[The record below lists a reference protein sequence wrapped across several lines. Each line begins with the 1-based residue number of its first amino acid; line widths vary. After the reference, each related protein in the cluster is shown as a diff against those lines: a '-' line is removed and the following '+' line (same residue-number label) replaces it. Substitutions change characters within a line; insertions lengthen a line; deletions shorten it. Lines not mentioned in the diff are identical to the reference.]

1 MLILAVPSLS
11 LLFLQNR
18 QVQTKVSQFL
28 AEQLSEQLQADIS
41 LSSVNYTFFKR
52 VQIRDLYIEDLHGDT
67 LIYSELTKIRIK
79 NIGSDRRGLEIRKIA
94 LENAW
99 LNLVIEPEG
108 GVNLGVIIDR
118 MK

>member
-18 QVQTKVSQFL
+18 QVQTKVSQML
-28 AEQLSEQLQADIS
+28 AEQLSEELQATIS

-52 VQIRDLYIEDLHGDT
+52 VQVRDLYIEDLHGDT

-79 NIGSDRRGLEIRKIA
+79 QIRPDQGITEIRKIS
-94 LENAW
+94 LQNAW
-99 LNLVIEPEG
+99 LILVIEPE
-108 GVNLGVIIDR
+108 
-118 MK
+118 